1 MTTRLMVSPPIGTE
15 AMMRQ
20 WERFVEILTCAGDV
34 EVVRSEPKL
43 ASPNLTFTASAGVV
57 CGKLAVLSTL
67 DRSEPNAGRC
77 HRVTLVEKGFATI
90 SLSQTSFAGARDALF
105 DRGRP
110 ILYVGYGARTDRE
123 AAAQLAETLGVT
135 TIPLLLVDP
144 RFTHLD
150 MALCPLPG
158 GHVMAHLDAFSQYGQ
173 RVLRRTIGP
182 DYLIE
187 VSLEDAMMLACNAVE
202 LGDTIVVHNLSP
214 RLRARLIDAG
224 YRLYSTDLDEFVAAG
239 GSAKSLTLKLE
250 DGPVFTE
257 AAA

>member
-1 MTTRLMVSPPIGTE
+1 MTRFMVSRPIGSET
-15 AMMRQ
+15 MMRQ

-34 EVVRSEPKL
+34 EIVRSEPRL
-43 ASPNLTFTASAGVV
+43 ASPKLTFTASAGVV
-57 CGKLAVLSTL
+57 CGKLAVMSTL
-67 DRSEPNAGRC
+67 DRSEPHAGRG
-77 HRVTLVEKGFATI
+77 HRVTLVENGFATT
-90 SLSQTSFAGARDALF
+90 SLPQASFAGARDALF

-110 ILYVGYGARTDRE
+110 LLYVGYGAKTDRE

-135 TIPLLLVDP
+135 TIPLLLADP

-173 RVLRRTIGP
+173 RVLRRTLGAE
-182 DYLIE
+182 YLID
-187 VSLEDAMMLACNAVE
+187 VSLEDALMLACNAVE
-202 LGDTIVVHNLSP
+202 VGETIVAHNLSP
-214 RLRARLIDAG
+214 RLRARLRDAG
-224 YRLYSTDLDEFVAAG
+224 YRLYATDLDEFVAAG